1 MSDALTHALWL
12 MLVIS
17 AVAIATKYIR
27 LPYTIALVLTGLAI
41 ALLPD
46 SFTSGLSVP
55 LTSDLILF
63 IFLPALLFEGA
74 YNLDFSRLRDDIRTV
89 TVLAVFGVLLTMGLV
104 GLAVH
109 YMLGLDWAV
118 AFLFGA
124 IVAATDPI
132 AVLATFRQLGTA
144 PRLTAIVEGESLF
157 NDGTSLVAFS
167 IILGMLGSGTF
178 NLAQGVAQFALLTI
192 GGLVVGGL
200 LGLLCSLFL
209 ARIDDHLVETVI
221 TLVLAYGTY
230 LISEGLHVSGVTA
243 VVAAG
248 LVVGNFGKA
257 HGMSPSTRVA
267 VNYTWDLLGF
277 IANSLIFIL
286 IGLQADIG
294 VLLRYSVP
302 IVVAA
307 VGTLLARG
315 LVIGGLNWLLL
326 KRIGQPLPGRWLV
339 IITWG
344 GLRGALALAM
354 VLSIPT
360 TLVSTAM
367 YQQLLNMTFGVILF
381 SLLGQGLTILPI
393 LRRLGLAT
401 PTGKQQLEYERAYGL
416 LQSVT
421 AARRQLQRMLEQG
434 QVSREVVARL
444 VEEYDARERELRL
457 KIHLLQAINEDLL
470 AQEQLAA
477 RRQLL
482 QVEKNTLRTLLAR
495 GTISNAVQRE
505 LIGELDRELQAL
517 SEPETRHGI
526 GWVSATRE
534 NMQGGQRVEEPT
546 SVASNPSGRAG

>member
-41 ALLPD
+41 ALLPNEL
-46 SFTSGLSVP
+46 TSGLSVP

-74 YNLDFSRLRDDIRTV
+74 YNLDFRHLREDIRTV

-109 YMLGLDWAV
+109 YMLGLDWAI

-132 AVLATFRQLGTA
+132 AVLATFRQLGTS
-144 PRLTAIVEGESLF
+144 PRLTTIVEGESLF

-167 IILGMLGSGTF
+167 IILGMLGSGKF
-178 NLAQGVAQFALLTI
+178 NLAQGVAQFTLLTI

-209 ARIDDHLVETVI
+209 ARIDDHLVETVL
-221 TLVLAYGTY
+221 TLMLAYGTY
-230 LISEGLHVSGVTA
+230 LISEELHVSGVIA

-248 LVVGNFGKA
+248 LVVGNFGA
-257 HGMSPSTRVA
+257 AQGMSPSTRAA

-286 IGLQADIG
+286 IGLQVDMG
-294 VLLRYSVP
+294 VLLRYIVP
-302 IVVAA
+302 VTVAA

-315 LVIGGLNWLLL
+315 LVVSGLNWLLL
-326 KRIGQPLPGRWLV
+326 KRLGKPLPGRWLV
-339 IITWG
+339 VITWG

-354 VLSIPT
+354 VLSIPG
-360 TLVSTAM
+360 TLVASGM
-367 YQQLLNMTFGVILF
+367 RQELLNMTFGVILF
-381 SLLGQGLTILPI
+381 SLLGQGLTIRPI
-393 LRRLGLAT
+393 LRRLGMAT
-401 PTGKQQLEYERAYGL
+401 PIGKQQVDYERAYGL
-416 LQSVT
+416 LQSAT
-421 AARRQLQRMLEQG
+421 AARQQLHRMLEQG
-434 QVSREVVARL
+434 QVSREVAARL

-457 KIHLLQAINEDLL
+457 KVNLLQTINEDLL

-482 QVEKNTLRTLLAR
+482 QVEKNTLRNLLAR
-495 GTISNAVQRE
+495 GAISAKVQRE
-505 LIGELDRELQAL
+505 LIGDLDRELQVM
-517 SEPETRHGI
+517 SEPETELEGGEWARRAIAVPHGTTELDDALQSSL
-526 GWVSATRE
+526 GD
-534 NMQGGQRVEEPT
+534 
-546 SVASNPSGRAG
+546 

>member
-1 MSDALTHALWL
+1 MSDGLTHVLWL

-17 AVAIATKYIR
+17 AVAIVTKYIR

-46 SFTSGLSVP
+46 EMTAGLSMP

-132 AVLATFRQLGTA
+132 AVLATFRQLGATN
-144 PRLTAIVEGESLF
+144 RLSTIVEGESLF

-167 IILGMLGSGTF
+167 IILGMLGSGKF
-178 NLAQGVAQFALLTI
+178 NLALGIGQFALLTI
-192 GGLVVGGL
+192 GGLAVGSL
-200 LGLLCSLFL
+200 LGLVCSLL
-209 ARIDDHLVETVI
+209 LTRIDDHLVETVI
-221 TLVLAYGTY
+221 TLLLAYGTY
-230 LISEGLHVSGVTA
+230 LISEGLHVSGVIA

-248 LVVGNFGKA
+248 LVVGNFGQA

-277 IANSLIFIL
+277 VANSLIFIL
-286 IGLQADIG
+286 IGLQLDIG
-294 VLLRYSVP
+294 VLGRYLVP
-302 IVVAA
+302 VIVAA
-307 VGTLLARG
+307 VGTLLARA

-326 KRIGQPLPGRWLV
+326 KRIGQSLPGRWLV
-339 IITWG
+339 LITWG

-354 VLSIPT
+354 VLSIPL
-360 TLVSTAM
+360 TLVGNGM
-367 YQQLLNMTFGVILF
+367 HEQLLNMTFGVILF
-381 SLLGQGLTILPI
+381 SLLGQGLTIRPL
-393 LRRLGLAT
+393 LRWLGLAAEVSE
-401 PTGKQQLEYERAYGL
+401 QQLDYERTYGL
-416 LQSVT
+416 LQSAM
-421 AARRQLQRMLEQG
+421 AARRQLQRMVEQG
-434 QVSREVVARL
+434 QVSREVTAQL
-444 VEEYDARERELRL
+444 VEEYDAREQELRL
-457 KIHLLQAINEDLL
+457 KVHLLQTINQDLL
-470 AQEQLAA
+470 AQEQLTA

-482 QVEKNTLRTLLAR
+482 QVEKNTLRALLTR
-495 GTISNAVQRE
+495 GAISTAVQRE
-505 LIGELDRELQAL
+505 LISELDRQLQEI
-517 SEPETRHGI
+517 SEPQFEADGTSTGETNE
-526 GWVSATRE
+526 VE
-534 NMQGGQRVEEPT
+534 VEQRRRTELDD
-546 SVASNPSGRAG
+546 ALR